1 MKRLYW
7 TNPEL
12 FETEVEVKTISE
24 CKVTTEPVIFHP
36 DEGGQP
42 PDIGTIEKA
51 NVKNVEIINGQIV
64 HTIDKPLGDGKY
76 IARLNKRHRLYTATQ
91 HTAQH
96 IISGIAEK
104 QFSLGTTGVHIG
116 FERCTVD
123 FDKKIDWQTVKNIE
137 QQSMEVI
144 TLNIPV
150 ETVFNDADVRI
161 RSNSKE
167 IESDTIRVVKIGEY
181 DNSSCCGAHLK
192 STGQIGIIR
201 IFDIESKKQGVR
213 IFFLAGTKAL
223 EHSQTETS
231 ILRELRKSAGC
242 SSSELLIIFEKALS
256 HSKESSKEINRLWS
270 RMLPDIA
277 QSAKVIEVES
287 KKIGIQVID
296 IPRQLITKLAGMM
309 AETFD
314 GAGIVISDTNIAIS
328 SKYIN
333 ANDLLKKIQ
342 DTIGGKGGGSP
353 KAANGKLSRT
363 VTTDELIS
371 ILSHFL
377 KEQNN
382 S

>member
-7 TNPEL
+7 MNPEL
-12 FETEVEVKTISE
+12 FETEIEVKKIAD
-24 CKVTTEPVIFHP
+24 CKVTTNPVIFHP

-42 PDIGTIEKA
+42 PDTGTIEQA
-51 NVKNVEIINGQIV
+51 NVTNVEIINGQIV
-64 HTIDKPLGDGKY
+64 HTLDKPLGNGKY
-76 IARLNKRHRLYTATQ
+76 IARLNKQHRLYTATQ

-104 QFSLGTTGVHIG
+104 RFGLGTTGVHIG

-123 FDKKIDWQTVKNIE
+123 FDKKIDWETVKNIE
-137 QQSMEVI
+137 KQSIEVV

-150 ETVFNDADVRI
+150 ETVFNDTDVRI

-167 IESDTIRVVKIGEY
+167 IEADTIRVVKIGDY
-181 DNSSCCGAHLK
+181 DKSACCGAHLK

-213 IFFLAGTKAL
+213 IFFLAGTKAI

-242 SSSELLIIFEKALS
+242 SSSELLVIFEKTLS
-256 HSKESSKEINRLWS
+256 HSKELTKEINRLWS

-277 QSAKVIEVES
+277 KSAKLTEVES
-287 KKIGIQVID
+287 TKIGIQVTD

-309 AETFD
+309 SETFD
-314 GAGIVISDTNIAIS
+314 GTGIVVSDANIAIS
-328 SKYIN
+328 SNKIN
-333 ANDLLKKIQ
+333 ANDLLRKIQ
-342 DTIGGKGGGSP
+342 DAIGGKGGGSA

-371 ILSHFL
+371 ILKHF
-377 KEQNN
+377 
-382 S
+382 

>member
-12 FETEVEVKTISE
+12 FETEVEVKTIAD
-24 CKVTTEPVIFHP
+24 CKVTTDPVIFHS

-42 PDIGTIEKA
+42 ADIGSIGQA
-51 NVKNVEIINGQIV
+51 NVKNVEIIDGQIF
-64 HTIDKPLGDGKY
+64 HTLDKPLSDGKY
-76 IARLNKRHRLYTATQ
+76 IARLNKQHRLYTASQ

-96 IISGIAEK
+96 IISGISEK
-104 QFSLGTTGVHIG
+104 RFGLETTGVHIG
-116 FERCTVD
+116 LDRCTVD
-123 FDKKIDWQTVKNIE
+123 FDKKIDWETVKNIE
-137 QQSMEVI
+137 QQSMEVV

-150 ETVFNDADVRI
+150 ETVFNDTDVRI

-167 IESDTIRVVKIGEY
+167 IEADTIRVVKIGDY
-181 DNSSCCGAHLK
+181 DKSACCGAHLK
-192 STGQIGIIR
+192 LTGQIGIIR

-242 SSSELLIIFEKALS
+242 SSSELLAIFEKALS
-256 HSKESSKEINRLWS
+256 HSKELTKEINRLWS

-277 QSAKVIEVES
+277 KSAMVAKFES
-287 KKIGIQVID
+287 TKIGIQVVD

-314 GAGIVISDTNIAIS
+314 GAGIVVSDTSIAIS
-328 SKYIN
+328 SNGIN
-333 ANDLLKKIQ
+333 ANDLLRKIQ

-363 VTTDELIS
+363 VTTDEVIS
-371 ILSHFL
+371 ILKHF
-377 KEQNN
+377 
-382 S
+382 

>member
-51 NVKNVEIINGQIV
+51 NVKNVEIINDQIV

-181 DNSSCCGAHLK
+181 DKSACCGAHLK

-371 ILSHFL
+371 ILSHF
-377 KEQNN
+377 
-382 S
+382 

>member
-181 DNSSCCGAHLK
+181 DKSACCGAHLK

-242 SSSELLIIFEKALS
+242 SSSELLAIFEKALS

-270 RMLPDIA
+270 QMLPDIA
-277 QSAKVIEVES
+277 KSTKVIEVES

-353 KAANGKLSRT
+353 KAANGRLSRT

-371 ILSHFL
+371 ILSHF
-377 KEQNN
+377 
-382 S
+382 

>member
-12 FETEVEVKTISE
+12 FETEVEVKTIGG

-42 PDIGTIEKA
+42 ADIGSIGQA
-51 NVKNVEIINGQIV
+51 NVKNVEIIDGKIV
-64 HTIDKPLGDGKY
+64 HTLDKPLGDGKY
-76 IARLNKRHRLYTATQ
+76 IARLNEQHRLYTASQ

-104 QFSLGTTGVHIG
+104 QFGLETTGVHIG

-123 FDKKIDWQTVKNIE
+123 FDKKIDWNTLKNIE
-137 QQSMEVI
+137 QKSMEVV

-150 ETVFNDADVRI
+150 ETVFNDTDVRI

-167 IESDTIRVVKIGEY
+167 IEADTIRVVKIGEY
-181 DNSSCCGAHLK
+181 DKSACCGAHIRT
-192 STGQIGIIR
+192 TGQIGIIR
-201 IFDIESKKQGVR
+201 IFDIESKKKGVR
-213 IFFLAGTKAL
+213 IFFLAGRKAL
-223 EHSQTETS
+223 EHSQIETS

-242 SSSELLIIFEKALS
+242 SSSELLAIFEKALS
-256 HSKESSKEINRLWS
+256 HSKKLTKEINSLWS

-277 QSAKVIEVES
+277 KSAQVTEVES
-287 KKIGIQVID
+287 TKIGIQVAD
-296 IPRQLITKLAGMM
+296 VPKQLITKLAGMM

-314 GAGIVISDTNIAIS
+314 GAGIVVSNKNIAIS
-328 SKYIN
+328 SKRIN
-333 ANDLLKKIQ
+333 AIDLLRKIQ
-342 DTIGGKGGGSP
+342 DVTGGKGGGSS

-363 VTTDELIS
+363 VIINELIS
-371 ILSHFL
+371 ILEHF
-377 KEQNN
+377 
-382 S
+382 

>member
-12 FETEVEVKTISE
+12 FETEVEVKVIAG
-24 CKVTTEPVIFHP
+24 CKVTIDPIIFHP

-42 PDIGTIEKA
+42 ADIGLIEKA

-64 HTIDKPLGDGKY
+64 HTLDKPLGNGKY
-76 IARLNKRHRLYTATQ
+76 VARLNKQHRLYTASQ

-104 QFSLGTTGVHIG
+104 QFGLGTIGVHIG

-137 QQSMEVI
+137 QQSMEVV

-150 ETVFNDADVRI
+150 ETVFNDKDVRI

-167 IESDTIRVVKIGEY
+167 IESDTIRVVKIG
-181 DNSSCCGAHLK
+181 DFDKSACCGDHIM

-213 IFFLAGTKAL
+213 IFFLAGRKAL
-223 EHSQTETS
+223 EHSQFETS

-242 SSSELLIIFEKALS
+242 SSSELNTIFEKALS
-256 HSKESSKEINRLWS
+256 HSKELTKEINRLWS

-277 QSAKVIEVES
+277 KSATVTEVES
-287 KKIGIQVID
+287 TKIGIQVTD

-314 GAGIVISDTNIAIS
+314 GAGIFVSDTNIAIS
-328 SKYIN
+328 SNGIN
-333 ANDLLKKIQ
+333 ANDLLRKIQ
-342 DTIGGKGGGSP
+342 DAIGGKGGGSA
-353 KAANGKLSRT
+353 KAANGKLNKT

-371 ILSHFL
+371 ILKHC
-377 KEQNN
+377 
-382 S
+382 

>member
-7 TNPEL
+7 MNPEL
-12 FETEVEVKTISE
+12 FETEVEVKTISD
-24 CKVTTEPVIFHP
+24 CKVITDPVIFHP

-42 PDIGTIEKA
+42 ADTGSIEKA
-51 NVKNVEIINGQIV
+51 NVNKVEIINSQIV
-64 HTIDKPLGDGKY
+64 HTLDKPLSDGKY
-76 IARLNKRHRLYTATQ
+76 IARLNKQHRLYTATQ

-137 QQSMEVI
+137 QQSMEAV

-150 ETVFNDADVRI
+150 ETVFNDKNVRI
-161 RSNSKE
+161 RHNSKE
-167 IESDTIRVVKIGEY
+167 IEADTIRIVKIGNY
-181 DNSSCCGAHLK
+181 DKSACCGAHLK
-192 STGQIGIIR
+192 TTGQIGIIR

-223 EHSQTETS
+223 EYSQTETS
-231 ILRELRKSAGC
+231 ILRDLRKSTGC
-242 SSSELLIIFEKALS
+242 SSSELLTIFQKALS
-256 HSKESSKEINRLWS
+256 HSKESAKEINRLWS
-270 RMLPDIA
+270 QMLPDIA
-277 QSAKVIEVES
+277 KSAKLTVVES
-287 KKIGIQVID
+287 TQIGVQVVD
-296 IPRQLITKLAGMM
+296 IPRQFITKLAGMM

-314 GAGIVISDTNIAIS
+314 GAGIVVSDTNIAIS
-328 SKYIN
+328 SKNIN
-333 ANDLLKKIQ
+333 ANDLLRKIQ
-342 DTIGGKGGGSP
+342 DAIGGKGGGSP

-371 ILSHFL
+371 ILKQF
-377 KEQNN
+377 
-382 S
+382 

>member
-7 TNPEL
+7 MNPEL
-12 FETEVEVKTISE
+12 FETEVEVKTISD
-24 CKVTTEPVIFHP
+24 CKVITDPVIFHP

-42 PDIGTIEKA
+42 ADTGSIEKA
-51 NVKNVEIINGQIV
+51 NVNKVEIINSQIV
-64 HTIDKPLGDGKY
+64 HTLDKPLSDGKY
-76 IARLNKRHRLYTATQ
+76 IARLNKQHRLYTATQ

-116 FERCTVD
+116 LERCTVD

-137 QQSMEVI
+137 QQSMEAV

-150 ETVFNDADVRI
+150 ETVFNDTDVRI

-167 IESDTIRVVKIGEY
+167 IESDTIRVVKIGDY
-181 DNSSCCGAHLK
+181 DKSACCGAHLK
-192 STGQIGIIR
+192 TTGQIGIIR

-223 EHSQTETS
+223 EYSQTETS
-231 ILRELRKSAGC
+231 ILRDLRKSTGC
-242 SSSELLIIFEKALS
+242 SSSELLTIFEKALS
-256 HSKESSKEINRLWS
+256 HSKESAKEINRLWS
-270 RMLPDIA
+270 QMLPDIA
-277 QSAKVIEVES
+277 KSAKLTEVES
-287 KKIGIQVID
+287 TRIGVQVVD
-296 IPRQLITKLAGMM
+296 IPRQFITKLAGMM

-314 GAGIVISDTNIAIS
+314 GAGIVVSDTNIAIS
-328 SKYIN
+328 SKNIN
-333 ANDLLKKIQ
+333 ANDLLRKIQ
-342 DTIGGKGGGSP
+342 DAIGGKGGGSA

-371 ILSHFL
+371 ILKQF
-377 KEQNN
+377 
-382 S
+382 